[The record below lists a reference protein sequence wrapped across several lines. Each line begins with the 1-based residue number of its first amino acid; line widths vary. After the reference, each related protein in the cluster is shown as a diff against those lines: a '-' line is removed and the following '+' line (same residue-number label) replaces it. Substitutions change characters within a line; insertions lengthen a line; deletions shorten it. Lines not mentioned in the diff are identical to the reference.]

1 MIPTQRGSN
10 LKTVNTGHRPHRPNQ
25 QLRAWMWC
33 VGVVSAF
40 ASAVTTVLIVG
51 AIAILNLGTTLGL
64 IIAIVLFCLTVGTGL
79 WYANGKTRL

>member
-1 MIPTQRGSN
+1 MAPIPVPRTSPENPVIR
-10 LKTVNTGHRPHRPNQ
+10 KPPPNEK
-25 QLRAWMWC
+25 LRAWMWC

-64 IIAIVLFCLTVGTGL
+64 IITVVLFCLVVGTGL
-79 WYANGKTRL
+79 WYANGKARL